1 MYNYAC
7 KCISIADKI
16 RPIKFKIYYVSLN
29 QKGER
34 RNDRSNRLKIQFWF
48 QFISKLSILFYTII
62 TFNFKYHDSPELKKK
77 IKRILKEEAK
87 NFNFSDLTF
96 NFSKINKCNFLHST
110 ILSIEPGIAFYHEI
124 KQKASGLETIN
135 YVYSFIK
142 VAYRIQQSS
151 RLNVFTHAPDTATGS
166 CPTWWL
172 MHQAINYQL
181 CCYLFVL
188 DSQAQLIVSLCT
200 IEFPQCVYLPLLIAV
215 FPSLFPPFV
224 SISLHRFLLST
235 TLNIS
240 MHRNANARY
249 RGLPPLGKFFLCKK
263 RSTPR
268 LMIKLRTVLSN
279 YKFI

>member
-77 IKRILKEEAK
+77 IKRILKEEAQ

-166 CPTWWL
+166 SPT
-172 MHQAINYQL
+172 
-181 CCYLFVL
+181 
-188 DSQAQLIVSLCT
+188 
-200 IEFPQCVYLPLLIAV
+200 
-215 FPSLFPPFV
+215 
-224 SISLHRFLLST
+224 
-235 TLNIS
+235 
-240 MHRNANARY
+240 
-249 RGLPPLGKFFLCKK
+249 
-263 RSTPR
+263 
-268 LMIKLRTVLSN
+268 
-279 YKFI
+279 